1 MRRVAD
7 GVVGGE
13 PFFRVL
19 RERHPDADLVILPPI
34 EATPPD
40 QALAPVDEVVAVAR
54 AARTALDELLA
65 AIGQPQPDARH
76 DGWRAADSPFVTTY
90 VARAAL
96 RGIPDGEAIPL
107 LRTIGDTLLA
117 QGWDARQAL
126 DRAAGIVAG
135 DGRHVIEAEVVAGS
149 IDLRLDSRPVVAAP
163 GTIEAADE
171 VLR

>member
-19 RERHPDADLVILPPI
+19 RDRHPDVDLVILPPI
-34 EATPPD
+34 EAAPD

-54 AARTALDELLA
+54 AARAALDELLA

-76 DGWRAADSPFVTTY
+76 DGWRAADSPFVHTY
-90 VARAAL
+90 VVRAAL
-96 RGIPDGEAIPL
+96 RGIAEGEAVPV

-135 DGRHVIEAEVVAGS
+135 DGRHVIEAEVVATS
-149 IDLRLDSRPVVAAP
+149 IDLRLESRPLVAAIA
-163 GTIEAADE
+163 TFEAADE